1 MMIVYPNYE
10 YIKINKYLTNNPDSI
25 LKGKEVF
32 CNFAVYL
39 FPELL

>member
-1 MMIVYPNYE
+1 MIVYPNYE
-10 YIKINKYLTNNPDSI
+10 YIKINIYLSNNPGSI

-32 CNFAVYL
+32 CNFVVYL